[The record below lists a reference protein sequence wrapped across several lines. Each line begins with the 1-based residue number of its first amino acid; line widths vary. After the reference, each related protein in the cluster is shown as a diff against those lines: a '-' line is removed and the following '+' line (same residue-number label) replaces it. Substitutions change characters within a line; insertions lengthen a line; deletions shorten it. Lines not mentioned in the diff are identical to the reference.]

1 MLQDYS
7 VTQPRGSA
15 GSSAADGAT
24 SGEMS
29 AFRAIAGEG
38 GPAPSRPSRTG
49 RAPAIEVALATA
61 QSARFLRELLDSL
74 FAQTEQGFTL
84 LVSDDGSRDSTMDIL
99 EEYSRRYPGR
109 IRIVARDRQ
118 PHGAAGNFSRLL
130 DHASADYLLLCDHD
144 DVWLPNKIALSRE
157 RMAALEAARGAA
169 VPLLVHTDLVVV
181 DEQLGVIEPSMS
193 KYWQASP
200 PRSDLTSLLTAN
212 VATGCT
218 IIMNRALYEKARP
231 IPPEAMMHDH
241 WLALVASALGAIAY
255 VDEAPILYRQHGGNL
270 IGAPTRGTASLL
282 QRIRNTLVGAERQ
295 RVMRRYSRQAA
306 ALLRRYR
313 DEMSGDKRRAT
324 ETLAEIWSVSRWR
337 RFARLW
343 RSGARLSGFARNVAL
358 FIVVTRRYP
367 DDRDD
372 RRASA

>member
-1 MLQDYS
+1 
-7 VTQPRGSA
+7 
-15 GSSAADGAT
+15 
-24 SGEMS
+24 MS
-29 AFRAIAGEG
+29 AFRAKDGEG
-38 GPAPSRPSRTG
+38 SPAPSRPSRTD
-49 RAPAIEVALATA
+49 RVPSIEVALATA
-61 QSARFLRELLDSL
+61 QSERFLRELLDSL

-84 LVSDDGSRDSTMDIL
+84 LVSDDGSGDATMEIL
-99 EEYSRRYPGR
+99 EEYSRRHPGR

-130 DHASADYLLLCDHD
+130 DHARADYLLLCDHD

-157 RMAALEAARGAA
+157 RMAELEAARGAA

-181 DEQLGVIEPSMS
+181 DERLEVIEPSMA

-241 WLALVASALGAIAY
+241 WLALVAAALGAIAY

-295 RVMRRYSRQAA
+295 KVMRRYSRQAA

-313 DEMSGDKRRAT
+313 DEMSGDKRLAT

-358 FIVVTRRYP
+358 FIVVTRGYAEDP
-367 DDRDD
+367 EV
-372 RRASA
+372 